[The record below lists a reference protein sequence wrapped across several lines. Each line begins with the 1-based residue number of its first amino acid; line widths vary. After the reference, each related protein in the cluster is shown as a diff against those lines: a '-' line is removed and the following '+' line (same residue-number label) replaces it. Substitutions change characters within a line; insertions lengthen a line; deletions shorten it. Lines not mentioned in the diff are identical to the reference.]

1 MFEAQSNA
9 MIWTGC
15 FGVVVTGIFLKQV
28 DIVVAAAGLLIAG
41 GVWRFGQ
48 AYRDR
53 LNREIA
59 PLSRRSGGHLDDTIV
74 VKQTITKLQRAAE
87 RAAGRM
93 IFTGTVISAV
103 TPVVW
108 RLLDITPHP
117 AG

>member
-15 FGVVVTGIFLKQV
+15 FGVAVTGIFLKQV

-59 PLSRRSGGHLDDTIV
+59 SLSRRSGGHLDDTIV

-108 RLLDITPHP
+108 RLLDITP
-117 AG
+117 